1 MPLGFGF
8 DGVSQRAASWS
19 NPPPSWCLEFSQRAA
34 YDMSSLPDIHA
45 PPAQVTKPG
54 EPNTEL
60 VEEIAALRKEL
71 KVEGDPLKPKLTV
84 PDYPMQPS
92 TASPK

>member
-1 MPLGFGF
+1 MY
-8 DGVSQRAASWS
+8 AARSA
-19 NPPPSWCLEFSQRAA
+19 NQGTLPCIYKYIVPYLLCLEQKGSLSD
-34 YDMSSLPDIHA
+34 DMSSLPDIHA

-54 EPNTEL
+54 KPNTEL

>member
-1 MPLGFGF
+1 MLYGAVVRGAPCLVSRILAKGSLF
-8 DGVSQRAASWS
+8 D
-19 NPPPSWCLEFSQRAA
+19 
-34 YDMSSLPDIHA
+34 DMSSLPDIHA

-54 EPNTEL
+54 KPNTEL

-71 KVEGDPLKPKLTV
+71 KVEGDPMRPALVV

-92 TASPK
+92 TATPK

>member
-1 MPLGFGF
+1 MFIRKGSLF
-8 DGVSQRAASWS
+8 DA
-19 NPPPSWCLEFSQRAA
+19 
-34 YDMSSLPDIHA
+34 MSSLPDIHA

-54 EPNTEL
+54 KPNTEL

>member
-1 MPLGFGF
+1 MHFAPPKKDNMSTRLG
-8 DGVSQRAASWS
+8 
-19 NPPPSWCLEFSQRAA
+19 P
-34 YDMSSLPDIHA
+34 LPDIHA

>member
-1 MPLGFGF
+1 M
-8 DGVSQRAASWS
+8 QRRGAR
-19 NPPPSWCLEFSQRAA
+19 PRYLRYLLCLELAKGSLSD
-34 YDMSSLPDIHA
+34 DMSSLPDIHA

-54 EPNTEL
+54 KPNTEL

-71 KVEGDPLKPKLTV
+71 KVEGDPMRPALLV

-92 TASPK
+92 TATPK